1 MKKRA
6 ILVLAFTA
14 STLSLSGCALIG
26 GNYGSDQCDGDQ
38 YSSNQFDNSQ
48 NDTLFSGKQPGE
60 TKRHADD
67 WAGPLL
73 DDVSGN

>member
-1 MKKRA
+1 MKKCA
-6 ILVLAFTA
+6 ALVLALTA
-14 STLSLSGCALIG
+14 STLSLSGCALID
-26 GNYGSDQCDGDQ
+26 GNYGSDQCGGNQ

-67 WAGPLL
+67 WVGPLL